1 LNNKIS
7 PHHVRAATGS
17 APFTDHITP
26 LQHGFEPTQSV
37 NQYIDTDNLEK
48 TRAEIIALFSHELKT
63 PMTLIIGW
71 CQVLSDYG
79 IMGKMNKRQVH
90 AVKTVYSNAI
100 KLKGAIED
108 ILDTEKLMHGTMLFT
123 FQTIDL
129 DRFIRRVMKRMK
141 PIADE
146 RGVRLVNMGKGKI
159 FLRTDENRLEQVL
172 TSLIINAVD
181 FVPRNKGVIKIGTME
196 DENNVGFFVMDNG
209 KGMSKDVQE
218 RVFEKLYQ
226 EDSSYRRKH
235 GGLGLGLFLCKGI
248 VESLGG
254 IISVESK
261 IKKGSTFY
269 FTHPKDA
276 QTERF
281 ALYKGFGTGLPQA
294 RKFSISLADLKNQLN
309 K

>member
-1 LNNKIS
+1 MSSKI
-7 PHHVRAATGS
+7 PPQLVRKIKGS
-17 APFTDHITP
+17 FPP
-26 LQHGFEPTQSV
+26 LDGPPIPIDKHGKLQMEER
-37 NQYIDTDNLEK
+37 YIDTDKLEQ

-71 CQVLSDYG
+71 CQVLKDYG
-79 IMGKMNKRQVH
+79 IVGKLNLGQVH
-90 AVKTVYSNAI
+90 AVNTVYSNAI
-100 KLKGAIED
+100 KLKSAIEE

-123 FQTIDL
+123 FETVEL
-129 DRFIRRVMKRMK
+129 DKFIRRIVKRMR

-146 RGVRLVNMGKGKI
+146 RGVRLVNMGKKKI
-159 FLRTDENRLEQVL
+159 ALRTDENRLEQVI
-172 TSLIINAVD
+172 TSLVINAID

-196 DENNVGFFVMDNG
+196 DKEHVGFFVMDNG
-209 KGMSKDVQE
+209 RGMSKEVQG

-235 GGLGLGLFLCKGI
+235 SGLGLGLFLCKGI

-261 IKKGSTFY
+261 LKKGSTFY
-269 FTHPKDA
+269 FTHPKNA

-281 ALYKGFGTGLPQA
+281 ALYRGKDTESP
-294 RKFSISLADLKNQLN
+294 
-309 K
+309 